1 MGGTGE
7 LAARV
12 RGGVY
17 FPGDPGYERER
28 GGFNLSL
35 DHRPDV
41 VVAAGAEA
49 DVAEGVRFAA
59 EHGLDVDVQATGH
72 GAHRS
77 MGGGLL
83 VTTRG
88 LRRVEV
94 DPQQQV
100 ARVSA
105 GATAADVLA
114 ATAAHGLTAP
124 VGSAPGVGY
133 VSYSLGGGLGM
144 LGRRHGYA
152 ADHVRSL
159 DVVTADGGK
168 LTVTA
173 DHHPDLFRALRGGG
187 GNFAAVTALEVGL
200 VPADPLYGG
209 GLFFTADHAPAVI
222 ERFHHSVGTAPR
234 ELSLSLAF
242 LAFPDV
248 PAVPEP
254 LRGRF
259 CCHLR
264 VAYFGDA
271 DVGRRLV
278 EPLAA
283 AGPFLD
289 TVGPLP
295 MTELGSIHADPV
307 GPMPVASES
316 LALSSEDALEVMPS
330 LVDPS
335 APFMLELRHLGGA
348 LSEQTAIPDAVGHRA
363 ARLNLF
369 TSTHPGADPTAQQR
383 VYPAVAAWSSGGPL
397 RTFLPTSHAD
407 ASACYEPEKAAEL
420 ARLKEVWDPGDVFS
434 FAPAVV
440 APAPRAS
447 RTSGSPSAAA
457 PSAARAHSPLPP
469 P

>member
-1 MGGTGE
+1 MGGAGE

-12 RGGVY
+12 RGGV
-17 FPGDPGYERER
+17 FLPGDEGYERER
-28 GGFNLSL
+28 GGFNLAL

-41 VVAAGAEA
+41 VVAAEDES

-59 EHGLDVDVQATGH
+59 AHGLGVDVQATGH

-83 VTTRG
+83 ITTRG
-88 LRRVEV
+88 LRHVEV
-94 DPQQQV
+94 DPRRQV

-105 GATAADVLA
+105 GATAADVVT
-114 ATAAHGLTAP
+114 ATGPYGLTAP

-133 VSYSLGGGLGM
+133 VSYSLGGGLGL

-159 DVVTADGGK
+159 DVVTADGHE

-173 DHHPDLFRALRGGG
+173 ERHPDLFWALRGGG
-187 GNFAAVTALEVGL
+187 GGFAAVTALEVAL
-200 VPADPLYGG
+200 LPLTSLYGG
-209 GLFFTADHAPAVI
+209 GLFFTADHAPAVLSQFQASL
-222 ERFHHSVGTAPR
+222 ETAPR

-248 PAVPEP
+248 PGVPAP

-264 VAYFGDA
+264 VAYLGDPDA
-271 DVGRRLV
+271 GRRFV
-278 EPLAA
+278 ERFLAL
-283 AGPFLD
+283 GPFLD
-289 TVGPLP
+289 TVTRLP

-307 GPMPVASES
+307 GPMPVDSES
-316 LALSSEDALEVMPS
+316 LALTSEDALAVIPS
-330 LVDPS
+330 FVDPR

-348 LSEQTAIPDAVGHRA
+348 LAEQPEVANAVGHRA

-369 TSTHPGADPTAQQR
+369 TSTHPGADPRPQHD
-383 VYPAVAAWSSGGPL
+383 VYPAVSAWSCGGPL
-397 RTFLPTSHAD
+397 RTFLPTSRAD
-407 ASACYEPEKAAEL
+407 ATSCYEPATATEL
-420 ARLKEVWDPGDVFS
+420 ARLKDVWDPADVFS
-434 FAPAVV
+434 FTPAAVPSV
-440 APAPRAS
+440 LRAS
-447 RTSGSPSAAA
+447 RTSDS
-457 PSAARAHSPLPP
+457 R
-469 P
+469 